1 MQTVAQLLQSLSIGT
16 PVTAGN
22 LTLFPLLSSG
32 AGPARYRLLD
42 ESLDAGLAEVT
53 EVSDGGSV
61 PELHFRNKSDTDIL
75 LVDGEELVGAK
86 QNRVLNLTL
95 LVGAGQQVTIP
106 VSCVEAGRWAWQS
119 RRFASGRRKLH
130 ARARRDKMRGVSPSM
145 RESGQRA
152 RPDIQS
158 AVWSS
163 VQAKMTHFGVAS
175 ATASLH
181 DVYEATESDLAPVRE
196 KFTAQPDQVGAAFAV
211 DGRLVGV
218 ELFDAPATLARLL
231 PKLVDSYA
239 FDAFEHRRPGQTG
252 GEVKSPAPDEV
263 RALLAHRAGAAVH
276 LRGGGQGHR
285 RADRRAGAARGSAGR
300 RRAGRAPERVRRR
313 RGAGRSVGAPKADA
327 LFAHA
332 ALMALG
338 QPLRDAVARG
348 GVDRLPAFG
357 LAGAKRQR
365 WIARRRSVGAPTA
378 ERVIRAGRAV
388 VLDVER
394 GGVVS
399 RPAVQPSTAEAGPA
413 TWQLAVW
420 RATGHAQAIGFEV
433 RTRINPKRTTT

>member
-175 ATASLH
+175 A
-181 DVYEATESDLAPVRE
+181 
-196 KFTAQPDQVGAAFAV
+196 
-211 DGRLVGV
+211 
-218 ELFDAPATLARLL
+218 
-231 PKLVDSYA
+231 
-239 FDAFEHRRPGQTG
+239 
-252 GEVKSPAPDEV
+252 
-263 RALLAHRAGAAVH
+263 AGAAVH